1 MANDFTARVAGISVE
16 LGMSV
21 QNKSGIWCKPTVKMD
36 IKIDGG
42 TNPQQ
47 REAIIKQAFD
57 EVCDNIEK
65 TISEMRS
72 QGAKDNPTLAQLGI
86 MQSSNS
92 VKIDDLVLNA
102 EDLYIADYLVAGYTR
117 QIKVPYVSGVSV
129 DTTQSNGFASKDNPD
144 PDTRAWKQSQITYTD
159 GLKAGDMVLVQK
171 LNDNNKYVIIARVV
185 EA

>member
-36 IKIDGG
+36 LKIDGG

-65 TISEMRS
+65 TISERVEELGMQVDLAS
-72 QGAKDNPTLAQLGI
+72 NAKKSAQNEAMVKVSGTVQEKKARVEQLTEDKALVEAI
-86 MQSSNS
+86 YRRAYNS
-92 VKIDDLVLNA
+92 LKVKLEMAEKIYSGLKKSLSKRIAEVDL
-102 EDLYIADYLVAGYTR
+102 DRFSKDKYTR
-117 QIKVPYVSGVSV
+117 
-129 DTTQSNGFASKDNPD
+129 D
-144 PDTRAWKQSQITYTD
+144 PEDPMED
-159 GLKAGDMVLVQK
+159 
-171 LNDNNKYVIIARVV
+171 
-185 EA
+185 